1 MFAVVSCQ
9 CQNEFQDKR
18 YGKQGRLAT
27 VTQKAKSPE
36 RAIVRCTVCGK
47 EHDVARNSLKKG

>member
-1 MFAVVSCQ
+1 MFAVVLCQ
-9 CQNEFQDKR
+9 CPNEFQDKR

-47 EHDVARNSLKKG
+47 EHDVSRNSLKK